1 MKEASKTS
9 NIVKNT
15 FYLYLRS
22 LFVLLVSLYTSRVV
36 LRELGVDDFGI
47 FNVVGGVVGM
57 LEFIRATMQSTYQR
71 YFNYEMGCSNYE
83 KLKKIFSTSL
93 SIQLILVTI
102 FVIVSESIGL
112 WFVYNKLLIPI
123 DRVSAA
129 IWVYHI
135 SIVSCALTFFSSP
148 FLAAVTAYERMD
160 VFAVISIVDALL
172 KLVICYLLS
181 ICSYDKIILY
191 SLLIFFINLLDLI
204 MYIVYSLKRL
214 EIVSLRFIWNIKD
227 IRAMLSF
234 SSWSLIDTI
243 SGTLKTQGLN
253 VLLNVFFGPV
263 VNAARGIAAQILNS
277 VMQFTNSFQTA
288 FKPQLVKSYANGN
301 RQYMETLYYSA
312 TKISFFLMYI
322 LSMPLILETDSIL
335 KLWLG
340 NNVPLHTIEFSRLV
354 LITSWMG
361 AFANP
366 TSTIAYATGK
376 IKIFSLTASLC
387 NLFIL
392 PMSYVVLKLGGSP
405 ESSMIVSLII
415 AIITQIIRVVIV
427 YKIADLSALIYF
439 KKVIIP
445 CLSSCFGS
453 YFIVYFTTELFHASL
468 FRIILTCIFTI
479 VFSTIIIW
487 ICGLNKQE
495 KKFILNIVHSKFNK

>member
-1 MKEASKTS
+1 
-9 NIVKNT
+9 
-15 FYLYLRS
+15 
-22 LFVLLVSLYTSRVV
+22 
-36 LRELGVDDFGI
+36 
-47 FNVVGGVVGM
+47 
-57 LEFIRATMQSTYQR
+57 
-71 YFNYEMGCSNYE
+71 
-83 KLKKIFSTSL
+83 
-93 SIQLILVTI
+93 
-102 FVIVSESIGL
+102 
-112 WFVYNKLLIPI
+112 
-123 DRVSAA
+123 
-129 IWVYHI
+129 
-135 SIVSCALTFFSSP
+135 
-148 FLAAVTAYERMD
+148 
-160 VFAVISIVDALL
+160 
-172 KLVICYLLS
+172 
-181 ICSYDKIILY
+181 
-191 SLLIFFINLLDLI
+191 

-214 EIVSLRFIWNIKD
+214 EIVSLSFVWNIKD
-227 IRAMLSF
+227 IKAMLSF

-322 LSMPLILETDSIL
+322 LSMPLILETNSIL
-335 KLWLG
+335 RLWLG

-392 PMSYVVLKLGGSP
+392 PISYVVLKVGGSP

-415 AIITQIIRVVIV
+415 AIITQFIRVVIV
-427 YKIADLSALIYF
+427 YKIADLSALKYF

-445 CLSSCFGS
+445 CLSCCFSS
-453 YFIVYFTTELFHASL
+453 YFIIYIIIGLFHESL
-468 FRIILTCIFTI
+468 FRIILTCIITI
-479 VFSTIIIW
+479 VFSTIVIW
-487 ICGLNKQE
+487 MCGLNKQE
-495 KKFILNIVHSKFNK
+495 KNFILNIVYSKFHK